1 MARALAVSGPV
12 ILVATARGVYRSRDG
27 GERWEPPD
35 ETLPGHLEAGL
46 LVRDPSSPSTIYAG
60 FAVTG
65 QAELRRRAA
74 EGRSA
79 LMGLRMS
86 DNLARGAAF
95 FALLTLGAIV
105 VLRYRVRSSY
115 RTKQSEPSPSGGWR
129 APRSR

>member
-1 MARALAVSGPV
+1 MARGLAVSAPV
-12 ILVATARGVYRSRDG
+12 ILVATARGVYRSHDG
-27 GERWEPPD
+27 GEGWEPPD

-65 QAELRRRAA
+65 QDELRRRAA

-79 LMGLRMS
+79 LMRLRMS
-86 DNLARGAAF
+86 DNLTRGAAF

-105 VLRYRVRSSY
+105 VLRRRVRSSY
-115 RTKQSEPSPSGGWR
+115 RTPQSEPSPSEGGR